1 MHMLFFNISMVLE
14 PVFLVEKPK
23 KLLEISMYG
32 SSGCRYGRLVK
43 DVQARVWGTDV
54 EAFTDRIDIDEK
66 LGADGQTEPYRRIL
80 PLEAL
85 DHPQDLDD
93 YDIILIAD
101 LLEYLDANTAKAL
114 LLELCTKARNQVYVI
129 APDIDLDK
137 TIFQSEGI
145 KYFKT
150 STVEAEPENVRI
162 YSVSCINSFSRKIQE
177 ERSCS

>member
-1 MHMLFFNISMVLE
+1 MHMLFYNISMVLE
-14 PVFLVEKPK
+14 PIFLVEKPK

-43 DVQARVWGTDV
+43 DIQTRVWGMEA
-54 EAFTDRIDIDEK
+54 EAFIDRIDVEEK
-66 LGADGQTEPYRRIL
+66 LGSDGQTEPYRRIL

-85 DHPQDLDD
+85 DHPQGLDD

-101 LLEYLDANTAKAL
+101 LLEHLDASTAKAL
-114 LLELCTKARNQVYVI
+114 VLELCTKARNQI
-129 APDIDLDK
+129 FIITPDIDLEE

-150 STVEAEPENVRI
+150 NTVEAEPENVRI
-162 YSVSCINSFSRKIQE
+162 YSVSCINSYARKIQE